1 MAEVLIS
8 PSEGSTQEKLSF
20 LKAFWDKLGLTH
32 ITSQEQL
39 FWIRHKNPSFPEPGM
54 KRKA

>member
-39 FWIRHKNPSFPEPGM
+39 FWIRHKNPSFPEPGT
-54 KRKA
+54 KRKT